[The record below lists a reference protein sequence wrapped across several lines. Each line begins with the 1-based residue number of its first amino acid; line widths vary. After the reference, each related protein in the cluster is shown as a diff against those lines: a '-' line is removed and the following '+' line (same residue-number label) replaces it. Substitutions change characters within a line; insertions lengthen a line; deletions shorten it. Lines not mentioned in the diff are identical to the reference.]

1 MALSNSQYDQLMRDY
16 EQLQLDNEHEL
27 RLRFDEVYAK
37 IPKLRTIDDT
47 ISSLSV
53 EKAKRLL
60 EGDEDALS
68 SFHEKLLTL
77 TGEKQ
82 KLLTSHGFPSDYLE
96 KHYHCPDCQDT
107 GYIGTRKCH
116 CMKKAIIEL
125 LYNDSNLKGI
135 LEQENFHTFS
145 LDYYSK
151 SHIDPLT
158 GRSAR
163 DAIETALRVCHH
175 FIDTFSSEFHNILLY
190 GDTGVGKTFLTHC
203 IAKELMDHSYSVIY
217 FSAAGLFDFLAKNTF
232 GKRDEIDEDALSHI
246 CSCDLLII
254 DDLGTEL
261 ANSFTVSQLF
271 VILNE
276 RILRKEATIISTNL
290 SLEDIKAIYSE
301 RIFSRISSSYSML
314 RLTGDDI
321 RIQKKLLN
329 LRRYKRCYAVTNVIL
344 TTSLQEHLESSQLMA
359 ARRWE
364 RKSIISSL
372 HGAMKMDTNSW
383 MM

>member
-190 GDTGVGKTFLTHC
+190 DPISHYLC
-203 IAKELMDHSYSVIY
+203 AKLCV
-217 FSAAGLFDFLAKNTF
+217 
-232 GKRDEIDEDALSHI
+232 
-246 CSCDLLII
+246 
-254 DDLGTEL
+254 
-261 ANSFTVSQLF
+261 
-271 VILNE
+271 
-276 RILRKEATIISTNL
+276 
-290 SLEDIKAIYSE
+290 
-301 RIFSRISSSYSML
+301 
-314 RLTGDDI
+314 
-321 RIQKKLLN
+321 
-329 LRRYKRCYAVTNVIL
+329 
-344 TTSLQEHLESSQLMA
+344 
-359 ARRWE
+359 
-364 RKSIISSL
+364 
-372 HGAMKMDTNSW
+372 
-383 MM
+383 

>member
-107 GYIGTRKCH
+107 GYIGNERCH
-116 CMKKAIIEL
+116 CFKQAAIDL
-125 LYNDSNLKGI
+125 VYTQSNLKSV
-135 LEQENFHTFS
+135 LEKENFSTFS
-145 LDYYSK
+145 FSYYS
-151 SHIDPLT
+151 DEQTNPAT
-158 GRSAR
+158 GLSAR
-163 DAIETALRVCHH
+163 ETAQNAVAECRN
-175 FIDTFSSEFHNILLY
+175 FIAGFTKEFSNLFLY
-190 GDTGVGKTFLTHC
+190 GDTGVGKTFLSNC
-203 IAKELMDHSYSVIY
+203 VAKELLDRGHSVIY
-217 FSAAGLFDFLAKNTF
+217 FTAFELFHVFEKNVF
-232 GKRDEIDEDALSHI
+232 ERAQDMALPYQNI
-246 CSCDLLII
+246 FDCDLLII

-261 ANSFTVSQLF
+261 SNSFTVSQLF
-271 VILNE
+271 LCLNE
-276 RILRKEATIISTNL
+276 RILRKKSTIISTNL
-290 SLEDIKAIYSE
+290 GLNQLAEIYSE
-301 RIFSRISSSYSML
+301 RTFSRISSNYTMIKL
-314 RLTGDDI
+314 FGDDI
-321 RIQKKLLN
+321 RIKKKL
-329 LRRYKRCYAVTNVIL
+329 
-344 TTSLQEHLESSQLMA
+344 Q
-359 ARRWE
+359 
-364 RKSIISSL
+364 
-372 HGAMKMDTNSW
+372 
-383 MM
+383 

>member
-82 KLLTSHGFPSDYLE
+82 KL
-96 KHYHCPDCQDT
+96 YHCPDCQDT

-190 GDTGVGKTFLTHC
+190 GDTGVG
-203 IAKELMDHSYSVIY
+203 ISHSLYCKGINGSLL
-217 FSAAGLFDFLAKNTF
+217 FSYLFF
-232 GKRDEIDEDALSHI
+232 
-246 CSCDLLII
+246 CSR
-254 DDLGTEL
+254 
-261 ANSFTVSQLF
+261 AF
-271 VILNE
+271 
-276 RILRKEATIISTNL
+276 
-290 SLEDIKAIYSE
+290 
-301 RIFSRISSSYSML
+301 
-314 RLTGDDI
+314 
-321 RIQKKLLN
+321 
-329 LRRYKRCYAVTNVIL
+329 
-344 TTSLQEHLESSQLMA
+344 
-359 ARRWE
+359 
-364 RKSIISSL
+364 
-372 HGAMKMDTNSW
+372 
-383 MM
+383 